1 MAQSNQPPNPSI
13 VGFQRYFLLTTL
25 VLLLVV
31 LGIFINPFIV
41 DLLFAAV
48 IVTAVYPVHKRI
60 MKGMRLRSLAAI
72 ISMILIIV
80 IILLPFTLFGFLAAE
95 QATDAYHAV
104 SDRIELIVANGDV
117 NNPSGI
123 LNMLPFGIQIR
134 AALDHLPIST
144 EDLLKTAGDLV
155 GTISSFILS
164 RTTNILKSL
173 SLLAIHLIVF
183 LMSLFFLLREGD
195 KLVTFIRSLLPLSK
209 MHRVELF
216 RKLAHVSY
224 GVIYGIFG
232 AAILQGFLVGVGF
245 HYAGIGNA
253 AFWGFVAAL
262 FSPVPYLGTMVVWLP
277 AVAVLALSG
286 QYLVAGLLL
295 AWSALIVGTAD
306 NFIKPFLI
314 GSSAKLNP
322 MALLLVLLGG
332 TFVFGLRGLIFG
344 PWILTLTLAFLHIY
358 QLEYRDVLEVDEK
371 LMAYDTVKTVKKKR
385 PTKRTIE
392 KPKNG

>member
-1 MAQSNQPPNPSI
+1 METQPHSPI
-13 VGFQRYFLLTTL
+13 VSFQRYFLVGVL
-25 VLLLVV
+25 VLLLVI
-31 LGIFINPFIV
+31 LAIFINPFIV

-48 IVTAVYPVHKRI
+48 IVTAVYPVHKRL
-60 MKGMRLRSLAAI
+60 MRGISFSRSVAAA

-104 SDRIELIVANGDV
+104 SNRIELIVANGDV
-117 NNPSGI
+117 KNPSGI
-123 LNMLPFGIQIR
+123 LNMLPFGTKIH

-173 SLLAIHLIVF
+173 SVLAIHLIVF

-195 KLVTFIRSLLPLSK
+195 KLVLFIRSLLPLSK
-209 MHRVELF
+209 KYRIELF
-216 RKLAHVSY
+216 KKLAHVSY
-224 GVIYGIFG
+224 GIIYGIFG
-232 AAILQGFLVGVGF
+232 AAILQGFLVGIGF
-245 HYAGIGNA
+245 HFAGINNP
-253 AFWGFVAAL
+253 AFWGFIAAL
-262 FSPVPYLGTMVVWLP
+262 FSPVPYVGTMVIWLP
-277 AVAVLALSG
+277 AVVVIAFSG

-358 QLEYRDVLEVDEK
+358 QLEYKYVLEVDEK
-371 LMAYDTVKTVKKKR
+371 LIVEEEPKKKAVR
-385 PTKRTIE
+385 
-392 KPKNG
+392 KPKKG